1 MFMIW
6 IGPALGLSIFF
17 LFAPSR
23 SRVDVINNNN
33 NNKSLFY
40 LFCFFPAAVGIFTN
54 GWTRVV
60 PLRSLPLLLHYIYV
74 ICSVTDLFP

>member
-6 IGPALGLSIFF
+6 IGSALGLSIFF

-40 LFCFFPAAVGIFTN
+40 LFCFFP
-54 GWTRVV
+54 
-60 PLRSLPLLLHYIYV
+60 LPLVYLPTAGPGSFRFVRSRYYYI
-74 ICSVTDLFP
+74 IFMLFVP